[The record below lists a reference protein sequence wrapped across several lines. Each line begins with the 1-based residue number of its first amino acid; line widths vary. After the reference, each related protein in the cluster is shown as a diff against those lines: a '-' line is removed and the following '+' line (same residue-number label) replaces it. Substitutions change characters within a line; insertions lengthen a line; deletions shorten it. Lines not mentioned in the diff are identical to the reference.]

1 MRAFLVLSVT
11 SKPPR
16 IPAITVGLRPFETHT
31 PSGKPVVSALLATVS
46 ALSDGGIRFAFA
58 LEAHI
63 AALRVPEADAPPPG
77 PLWQHTC
84 FEAFLSAP
92 DAESY
97 REYNFSPAG
106 QWATS
111 EFRRY
116 REIERGP
123 EEENRH
129 IELPVTSTQCENNLG
144 LVASVPS
151 ALLPAAPVLRIG
163 LSAVIEHADG
173 HLEYWAICHPA
184 EKPDFHHVGGWT
196 LRLDTRPVKP

>member
-1 MRAFLVLSVT
+1 VRAFLVLSVT

-31 PSGKPVVSALLATVS
+31 PSGDPVVSALLATIS
-46 ALSDGGIRFAFA
+46 TLPGGGIRFAFA
-58 LEAHI
+58 LEGRVE
-63 AALRVPEADAPPPG
+63 ALRVPEVDAPPPG

-106 QWATS
+106 RWAAS
-111 EFRRY
+111 EFRCY
-116 REIERGP
+116 REIKRGL
-123 EEENRH
+123 EEENRFV
-129 IELPVTSTQCENNLG
+129 ELPVTSTQSENGLG
-144 LVASVPS
+144 LVADAPL
-151 ALLPAAPVLRIG
+151 ALLPAAPVLRVG
-163 LSAVIEHADG
+163 LSAVIEHTDG

-184 EKPDFHHVGGWT
+184 GKPDFHHVGGWT
-196 LRLDTRPVKP
+196 LRLDTRLVRP